1 MLDIGLRGWM
11 ADFSEALPFDAKL
24 YSGESAAAYHNQY
37 MVDWVKMSQEAV
49 AEAGLE
55 GEVVYFNRA
64 GYNGSQ
70 GASTLFGSAIKW
82 LPGMPMMAFKL
93 L

>member
-1 MLDIGLRGWM
+1 
-11 ADFSEALPFDAKL
+11 
-24 YSGESAAAYHNQY
+24 

-70 GASTLFGSAIKW
+70 GAHFLARRPNGY
-82 LPGMPMMAFKL
+82 LGCL
-93 L
+93 